1 MCAPG
6 HGKRAWSDPQMY
18 THAAF
23 VPGVCI
29 ALCREEP
36 MLELVVLQSV
46 VCVLSLWYHR
56 HHEFECAMAQIEHR
70 FAETLFAYGAAQT
83 LLSPSIFCLIANMAC
98 ACVTTT
104 VFVATHDD
112 KALWEEW
119 HAVGLHVVP
128 GMWSTVIASYH
139 QAILFYQ

>member
-1 MCAPG
+1 MCAPR
-6 HGKRAWSDPQMY
+6 HSKRAWCDQQMY

-29 ALCREEP
+29 ALLREPP
-36 MLELVVLQSV
+36 MLELVVLQSI
-46 VCVLSLWYHR
+46 VCAMSLWYHR
-56 HHEFECAMAQIEHR
+56 NHEFECAMAQVEHR

-83 LLSPSIFCLIANMAC
+83 LLSPSIFCLAVNLAC
-98 ACVTTT
+98 ANVTTA

-112 KALWEEW
+112 KALWEKW

-128 GMWSTVIASYH
+128 GIWSTVIASWH
-139 QAILFYQ
+139 EPIAF